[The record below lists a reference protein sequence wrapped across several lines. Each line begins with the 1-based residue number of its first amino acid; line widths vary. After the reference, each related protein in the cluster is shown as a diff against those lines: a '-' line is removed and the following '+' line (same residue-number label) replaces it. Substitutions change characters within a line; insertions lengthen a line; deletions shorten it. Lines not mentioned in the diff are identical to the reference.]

1 VNPITLLTDDENQ
14 QNLARADRPA
24 WEDRALLAGRHRSH
38 ITFLLLLL
46 RLCTSRTARVLEDE
60 WHTDLDPCHGHDPDD
75 RNNTGRGATTTTGTR
90 ARSRCGHRLNVWE
103 REVSAGSAVVGDGE
117 SRLRNCSFVAVAAAA
132 AAAGDEVVG
141 FGRNGQRNGRLEMV
155 EMVVVVLVCNRRIYL
170 CLPR

>member
-1 VNPITLLTDDENQ
+1 MDDENQ
-14 QNLARADRPA
+14 HNLARADRPA
-24 WEDRALLAGRHRSH
+24 WEDRALGAGRHRSH
-38 ITFLLLLL
+38 MTFLLLLLLL
-46 RLCTSRTARVLEDE
+46 RLCTSRTARGFEDE

-90 ARSRCGHRLNVWE
+90 AQSRCGHGLNVRQ
-103 REVSAGSAVVGDGE
+103 REVSAGSAVVGDGK
-117 SRLRNCSFVAVAAAA
+117 SRLRNCSFVVVVVVVVAAA

-141 FGRNGQRNGRLEMV
+141 FGKNGQRNGRMEMV